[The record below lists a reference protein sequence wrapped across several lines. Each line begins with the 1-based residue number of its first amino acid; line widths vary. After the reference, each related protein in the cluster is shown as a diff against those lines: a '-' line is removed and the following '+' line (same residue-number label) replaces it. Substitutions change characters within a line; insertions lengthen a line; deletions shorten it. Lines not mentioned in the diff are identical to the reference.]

1 MTEGK
6 RLEPEPGPEVVLP
19 GADGEDEVLVAD
31 AETALP
37 VDAGLVRGNHSGQK
51 GLAVETWA
59 YVLGPLVDVEVESH
73 PMTRSVAE
81 IAFGMP
87 ERFPRKDVQMA
98 AGRPLREHSHR
109 EVYMAFKDKGIVFFF
124 EVGAGTERN
133 RSGYVRRPEDI
144 LAA

>member
-1 MTEGK
+1 MTEGE
-6 RLEPEPGPEVVLP
+6 RFEPEPGPEVVLP

-59 YVLGPLVDVEVESH
+59 YVLGPLV
-73 PMTRSVAE
+73 
-81 IAFGMP
+81 
-87 ERFPRKDVQMA
+87 QMA
-98 AGRPLREHSHR
+98 AGRTFREYSHR
-109 EVYMAFKDKGIVFFF
+109 EVYMAFEDKGIVFFF